1 MLIVFVQIYFTFRGE
16 KKVIAVF
23 GVHAYAIFSLLGK
36 FQWLHTQLLQPT
48 EVDEALK

>member
-1 MLIVFVQIYFTFRGE
+1 MLIVFVQIYFTFWGE

-36 FQWLHTQLLQPT
+36 FQLLHTQLLQLT